1 MPDTAPIS
9 FRLLR
14 PPILGTLLIAHLN
27 GRSIPVG
34 YVRFTSISDVASNV
48 PNAQI
53 EVNLGRCGE
62 LALIAEKCDH
72 REWSRKDPEGVL
84 LRERARPT
92 RRTFSVRSA
101 FGPRKHLATNI
112 PFDRHAGRRGSCM
125 KQPARLYSEQCGLP
139 PAHLFPATARSAADH
154 ACAGTPPS
162 RATRG
167 PRPDGWLPRD
177 RSVLVKPVWRLRREP
192 VRNFSRRPEA

>member
-1 MPDTAPIS
+1 MALARFPVLPKATSVGRYPPDCDTHNTVRNV
-9 FRLLR
+9 RL
-14 PPILGTLLIAHLN
+14 
-27 GRSIPVG
+27 
-34 YVRFTSISDVASNV
+34 TSISDVASNV

-112 PFDRHAGRRGSCM
+112 PFDRSRRPPRVM
-125 KQPARLYSEQCGLP
+125 HEAARAVIQR
-139 PAHLFPATARSAADH
+139 AVRFTARSPFS
-154 ACAGTPPS
+154 G
-162 RATRG
+162 
-167 PRPDGWLPRD
+167 D
-177 RSVLVKPVWRLRREP
+177 RSVHRGSHLRR
-192 VRNFSRRPEA
+192 NTTISGNSRTKA

>member
-1 MPDTAPIS
+1 MAASTRTPVLREAPLVGALPAQLRRPGAIRNV
-9 FRLLR
+9 RL
-14 PPILGTLLIAHLN
+14 
-27 GRSIPVG
+27 
-34 YVRFTSISDVASNV
+34 TSISDVASNV

-112 PFDRHAGRRGSCM
+112 PFDRSRRPPRVM
-125 KQPARLYSEQCGLP
+125 HEAARAVIQR
-139 PAHLFPATARSAADH
+139 AVRFTARSPFS
-154 ACAGTPPS
+154 G
-162 RATRG
+162 
-167 PRPDGWLPRD
+167 D
-177 RSVLVKPVWRLRREP
+177 RSVHRGSHLRR
-192 VRNFSRRPEA
+192 NTTISGNSRTKA